1 MSSRIAVLVSG
12 RGSNLQ
18 ALHAYLERAGGA
30 EVALVVSDR
39 ASSGALTWAREHGIA
54 TAVLDPGPNEAASL
68 LDLFRAHRVELVVLA
83 GYLRLVPPEVVRAY
97 HRRMVNVHPALLPAF
112 GGPGMYGH
120 RVHRAVLQS
129 GARVSGPTVH
139 FVDEIYDHG
148 QVIAQWPVPV
158 LSGDDEASLAA
169 RVLRV
174 EHLLLPR
181 VVHRLAAD
189 RQHANQGE
197 PPGMRWG
204 DGRERAAFLLGA
216 PADDALADN
225 VSAAFGK
232 ERS

>member
-39 ASSGALTWAREHGIA
+39 ASSGALTWARERAIA
-54 TAVLDPGPNEAASL
+54 TAVLDAGPNEAAAL
-68 LDLFRAHRVELVVLA
+68 LDVFRTHRVEFVVLA

-120 RVHRAVLQS
+120 RVHRAVLES

-158 LSGDDEASLAA
+158 MSGDDEASLAA

-181 VVHRLAAD
+181 VVHRLTAD
-189 RQHANQGE
+189 GQTATHGE
-197 PPGMRWG
+197 WPGMHGGGRG
-204 DGRERAAFLLGA
+204 DRIAFLLGA
-216 PADDALADN
+216 PEDDALADN
-225 VSAAFGK
+225 VSAAFGDN
-232 ERS
+232 RS

>member
-1 MSSRIAVLVSG
+1 MSSRIGVLVSG

-39 ASSGALTWAREHGIA
+39 ASSGALTWARERGIA
-54 TAVLDPGPNEAASL
+54 TAVLDAGPNEAAAL
-68 LDLFRAHRVELVVLA
+68 LDLFRTHRVEFVVLA
-83 GYLRLVPPEVVRAY
+83 GYLRLVPPEVVRDY
-97 HRRMVNVHPALLPAF
+97 RRRMVNVHPALLPAF

-158 LSGDDEASLAA
+158 MSGDDEASLAA
-169 RVLRV
+169 RVLRI

-181 VVHRLAAD
+181 VVHRLTAGARTPDHTGWPENPWGEHRD
-189 RQHANQGE
+189 RI
-197 PPGMRWG
+197 
-204 DGRERAAFLLGA
+204 AFLLGA
-216 PADDALADN
+216 PEDDALADN
-225 VSAAFGK
+225 VSAACRDS
-232 ERS
+232 RS